1 IAMFEPLLPV
11 VSDRPTH
18 LEDGAPALHELRL
31 HQGTVW
37 NWNRAVY
44 DPASGGH
51 LRLEH
56 RVVASGPTR
65 IDMLANAA
73 FTLGLTL
80 GIAPLSAAWLPAFP
94 FAYAERNLYRA
105 AKHGLDAELAWPAP
119 IAPSPR
125 IRSAR
130 ELVLDLVP
138 LAEAALVR
146 HGVDPAEAER
156 LLAIIRERAL
166 TGKTGAS
173 AQRRLLAR
181 YEQELPRDRAL
192 ARMVEDYLALS
203 GSEEP
208 VHTWKL

>member
-1 IAMFEPLLPV
+1 MFEPLLPV
-11 VSDRPTH
+11 ISERPDH
-18 LEDGAPALHELRL
+18 SEPGAALALHELRL
-31 HQGTVW
+31 YQGTVW

-44 DPASGGH
+44 DPAGGGH

-73 FTLGLTL
+73 FTLGLSL
-80 GIAPLSAAWLPAFP
+80 AIAPLVAAWLPAFP

-105 AKHGLDAELAWPAP
+105 AKHGLEAELAWPAP

-130 ELVLDLVP
+130 ELVLELVP

-146 HGVDPAEAER
+146 HGVDPTEAAQ

-166 TGKTGAS
+166 TGKTGAN

-181 YEQELPRDRAL
+181 YENDLPRSQAL

-203 GSEEP
+203 NTEQP
-208 VHTWKL
+208 VHTWQL